1 MLHAIKHAV
10 VIFVSVSVVA
20 VTVIVAAVVI
30 AAAGVA
36 AASVVVIVVVYVALF
51 PRDCATCCPN
61 VPAHP
66 LLATSLKAQHIIHS
80 ISSSTSC
87 TRRLAQEMLS
97 GPLSQPSL
105 LRVYSVKFHPLYRP
119 LWMPI

>member
-1 MLHAIKHAV
+1 MLHTIKHVA
-10 VIFVSVSVVA
+10 VIFVSVVA

-30 AAAGVA
+30 AAAG
-36 AASVVVIVVVYVALF
+36 VVIVVVYVALF

-80 ISSSTSC
+80 VSSSTSY